1 MTQEAVT
8 LNPLSSNDE
17 LSASL
22 DAVFAPGLN
31 VYFKLKRD
39 SFLILWWSIWSV
51 YVNMNE
57 QK

>member
-22 DAVFAPGLN
+22 DAVCAPGLN

-39 SFLILWWSIWSV
+39 SFLILW
-51 YVNMNE
+51 
-57 QK
+57 